1 MIFNLAAPLTPIC
14 STQGKKIST
23 EKRCTRH
30 EYLWMCLFVRA
41 EVCAACGF
49 MSIRVCVSVWGPCL
63 CVNGHLGSGDHLT
76 TKGLQWN
83 GEREHMTGP
92 EEFYEFI
99 CARCV
104 CVRACV
110 TRAKLFCDTIQ
121 SLKPTNKEETCL
133 WCSNHEANSVDLN
146 WLNTCGCKM
155 CKTKSVEAQI
165 KNTCELFQ

>member
-99 CARCV
+99 CARC
-104 CVRACV
+104 ACV
-110 TRAKLFCDTIQ
+110 C
-121 SLKPTNKEETCL
+121 
-133 WCSNHEANSVDLN
+133 NS
-146 WLNTCGCKM
+146 
-155 CKTKSVEAQI
+155 CKTFLWHYSVFETNQQRRNMFVMFKSRG
-165 KNTCELFQ
+165 KFSWFELTQHMWLQDV